1 MKLPQGS
8 TDYPIPTLVIVS
20 GQVQR
25 ERRGTGGKAGPR
37 KRFGEESAP
46 VDRVRKL
53 ASQHRNLR
61 VPLFPT
67 ESMAVALSVL
77 AGGLKD
83 KLAHRVMIQTKKQP
97 TCPSPKA
104 RKVNPRTRKRPR
116 NNGKAELCLKP
127 KLDRSLTPAISKAT
141 RFHSSTTQDSPI
153 PNAIV
158 YSPSIIHH

>member
-1 MKLPQGS
+1 M
-8 TDYPIPTLVIVS
+8 
-20 GQVQR
+20 
-25 ERRGTGGKAGPR
+25 GKSDANAVVPAFRLGHGM
-37 KRFGEESAP
+37 RFGEESAP

-104 RKVNPRTRKRPR
+104 
-116 NNGKAELCLKP
+116 
-127 KLDRSLTPAISKAT
+127 
-141 RFHSSTTQDSPI
+141 
-153 PNAIV
+153 
-158 YSPSIIHH
+158 